1 MKRILKKHAAT
12 FAALVCLLGGAAFV
26 DSAPAPDVDTVYYG
40 GKIYTMTDL
49 LNDQEKFDFSKLKGL
64 SPDSAKTTEV
74 VAVKGG
80 KITFLGDE
88 GTAKAGGYLDVAA
101 DKKVDLQGHVMLPGL
116 VDGHGHFPT
125 QGMYDLYEVNLNS
138 QPLGPVAT
146 QQDILDAI
154 GAKCRSAS
162 AGEWVLGWNYDD
174 SLIQPAGHPQKD
186 AIDTV
191 CPGNP
196 VWLRHISGHMGVVN
210 SKALA
215 LARTN
220 DPTNYAQLVGTGN
233 VNETTGLMLETQ
245 AQSLVMTE
253 PTFPEN
259 ASNPDRYDDQKSLAR
274 ASQVYVAAG
283 ITTAD
288 DGGHV
293 AFLHLP
299 LFQEGLVRNA
309 VKPRVVF
316 HPSGFTQAVP
326 TMDIDSGGFL
336 NRATFGW
343 TNNGGSLG
351 NPTLDFYGN
360 GSNATPTG
368 SDITQFKAKV
378 VSGGSLVDGTL
389 PAGLDS
395 NFKNRI
401 FLGAYKLF
409 SDGSPQ
415 GYSALMKRPGY
426 YDWGDH
432 TAAESYDAASQGE
445 PKYLASLSAGN
456 TSSENMKKVIAL
468 YHKYGVST
476 ETHTNGNLGAEE
488 WMAAMEAAVSD
499 PANSG
504 VSDTRHTSIHAQFM
518 ELQQVQRMTG
528 NYAAAEKAI
537 AADTAEKTYTNLLGA
552 FEDRGYK
559 AANVNGLDMAILSER
574 MKAQNL
580 FNSYYV
586 NHTWW
591 WGKRHYEIFQGPGRA
606 NNMSP
611 VGWSLEYNQPYSF
624 HNDTFVLPIDQ
635 LRSVQ
640 SGVTRAT
647 AASPVDAGGQVISG
661 TGHDIN
667 ATVTLPARKA
677 NGATLA
683 GSEMIFPNY
692 DHRIN
697 SLQALLAVTAMPA
710 WQNKLEDK
718 IGSIREGLLADFVIL
733 DQDPL
738 KVDPMRI
745 AAIRVTS
752 TIVGGEPV
760 YGFLPGA
767 KTFAAVPVASYY
779 QPDAVQVRNVA
790 ATAYDNE
797 EADKIHALR
806 KDETRYG
813 TYDIDADITPN
824 GEVGVFQMDLL
835 GNNAPAKAFRLYSV
849 ANPNAPSAFAY
860 AHDMADGGN
869 FWIAPL
875 SDPQKALGPD
885 DVLSMNKAYVLFY
898 TMKDG
903 GKYDEARIRAG
914 ADGKI
919 TGSVALV
926 TSGSLPTN
934 RSGAGNS
941 GAVGGGDSGGGCTIG
956 ATPSYDLLILLLALA
971 GVAVLRSL
979 RRRNML

>member
-1 MKRILKKHAAT
+1 MKRTLKKHAAT
-12 FAALVCLLGGAAFV
+12 LAALVCLLGGAAFV
-26 DSAPAPDVDTVYYG
+26 ASAPAPDVDTVYYG

-49 LNDQEKFDFSKLKGL
+49 LNDQNKFDFSRLKGL
-64 SPDSAKTTEV
+64 SPDSAKTAEV

-80 KITFLGDE
+80 KITFVGDE
-88 GTAKAGGYLDVAA
+88 ATAKAGGYLDVTA

-116 VDGHGHFPT
+116 VDGHGHFPS

-138 QPLGPVAT
+138 QPLGPIAT

-154 GAKCRSAS
+154 AAKCQSAS

-174 SLIQPAGHPQKD
+174 SLIQPTGHPQKD
-186 AIDTV
+186 AIDGV

-210 SKALA
+210 QKALD
-215 LARTN
+215 LAKSNKPTEYNTAVTN
-220 DPTNYAQLVGTGN
+220 GN
-233 VNETTGLMLETQ
+233 INETTGLILETPGQ
-245 AQSLVMTE
+245 TVILTIPS
-253 PTFPEN
+253 FPEN
-259 ASNPDRYDDQKSLAR
+259 GTYDEQKSLAR
-274 ASQVYVAAG
+274 ASQVYTAAG

-293 AFLHLP
+293 AYLHLP
-299 LFQEGLVRNA
+299 LFQKGLVRNA

-316 HPSGFTQAVP
+316 HPSGFTQALP
-326 TMDIDSGGFL
+326 TMDIDQGGFL

-343 TNNGGSLG
+343 ANTGGSLS
-351 NPTLDFYGN
+351 NPTLDFYGD

-368 SDITQFKAKV
+368 SDITQFKAKIING
-378 VSGGSLVDGTL
+378 SSLVDGPL
-389 PAGLDS
+389 PAGLDPS
-395 NFKNRI
+395 LRNRV

-415 GYSALMKRPGY
+415 GYTALMKRPGY
-426 YDWGDH
+426 YDWGEH
-432 TAAESYDAASQGE
+432 TAAVSYDAATQTD
-445 PKYLASLSAGN
+445 PKYLASLAAGN
-456 TSSENMKKVIAL
+456 TSPENMKKAIAL

-537 AADTAEKTYTNLLGA
+537 TADTAGKMYANLLGA
-552 FEDRGYK
+552 FESRGYT
-559 AANVNGLDMAILSER
+559 AANVNNLDMATLSTR

-580 FNSYYV
+580 FNSYYI

-647 AASPVDAGGQVISG
+647 ATSPVDAGGQVISG

-667 ATVTLPARKA
+667 ATVTLPSRKA
-677 NGATLA
+677 NGATLP
-683 GSEMIFPNY
+683 GTEMVYPNY
-692 DHRIN
+692 DHRTN
-697 SLQALLAVTAMPA
+697 ALQALLAVTAMPA

-718 IGSIREGLLADFVIL
+718 IGSIRNGLLADFVIL
-733 DQDPL
+733 DQDPA
-738 KVDPMRI
+738 KVNPMQI
-745 AAIRVTS
+745 AAIRVTA
-752 TIVGGEPV
+752 TIVDGEPV
-760 YGFLPGA
+760 YGFLPGT
-767 KTFAAVPVASYY
+767 KTFAAAPVASYY
-779 QPDAVQVRNVA
+779 QPGAVEVSNVA
-790 ATAYDNE
+790 STALSNE
-797 EADKIHALR
+797 EADKIHALQ
-806 KDETRYG
+806 KGETRYG
-813 TYDIDADITPN
+813 TYDIDADITPH
-824 GEVGVFQMDLL
+824 GGVGVFQMDLL
-835 GNNAPAKAFRLYSV
+835 GNNSPARAFQLYSV
-849 ANPNAPSAFAY
+849 ANPHASEAFVY
-860 AHDMADGGN
+860 AHDMTDGGN

-875 SDPQKALGPD
+875 SDPQKVLGPD
-885 DVLSMNKAYVLFY
+885 DVLTMNKAYVLFY

-903 GKYDEARIRAG
+903 GKFDAARTRAG

-919 TGSVALV
+919 TGSVALA

-934 RSGAGNS
+934 RSEAGNS
-941 GAVGGGDSGGGCTIG
+941 GGGDDSGGGCTIG

-979 RRRNML
+979 RRRNMP